1 MKIILANGKELN
13 PLLVTGASIQ
23 LQGAKRD
30 SLTFVFPAPVGI
42 EVLDE
47 AFSAIACESI
57 KIVDDLGV
65 ENIYKHYTI
74 RAKLEKAPIVV
85 VPATPEAES
94 VTEDRISVCIAQ
106 RTYAE
111 NQLASLTD
119 TVDVLVMESLMTD
132 IEPETEPETETV
144 TEPVENTEEVEDNV

>member
-1 MKIILANGKELN
+1 MKIILANGIELN
-13 PLLVTGASIQ
+13 PLLVTGAPVQ

-30 SLTFVFPAPVGI
+30 SLTFVFPASVGI

-47 AFSAIACESI
+47 VFSDIACDSI
-57 KIVDDLGV
+57 KIIDDLGV

-74 RAKLEKAPIVV
+74 RAKLEKAPMEI
-85 VPATPEAES
+85 VPATPETES

-111 NQLASLTD
+111 SLLTSLTD
-119 TVDVLVMESLMTD
+119 AVDVLVMEILT
-132 IEPETEPETETV
+132 TETK
-144 TEPVENTEEVEDNV
+144 PVENTEEVEDNV